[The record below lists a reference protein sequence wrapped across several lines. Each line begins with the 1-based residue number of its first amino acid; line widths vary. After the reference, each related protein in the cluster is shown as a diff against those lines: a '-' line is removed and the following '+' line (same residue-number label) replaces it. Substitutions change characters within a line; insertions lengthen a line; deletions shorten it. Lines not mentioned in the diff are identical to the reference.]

1 MELKTLQEEEEKLK
15 TLIDQTEDEDQLEEL
30 ISNVR
35 LIKKQMKIT
44 QEREIGLFE
53 EKETNALVTKTI

>member
-1 MELKTLQEEEEKLK
+1 LELKTLQEEEEKLK